1 MKPVIFLRVASVL
14 TLIHAIL
21 HTVGG
26 VFGKPATPAAAAVA
40 AEMRTQFPVF
50 GLMRSYSDFYLG
62 MGLGVAIF
70 LTMDALLLWILAS
83 MARRDAAQL
92 RPLLAVYALGY
103 LAFAFNSYAF
113 FFAMPVITELLIVA
127 FIIAA
132 IVTAKPFDSV
142 ASSTKEGSLKTAI

>member
-26 VFGKPATPAAAAVA
+26 VFGKPATRAAAAVA

-83 MARRDAAQL
+83 MARRNAAQL